1 MYSARMKIADIITDS
16 KILSVL
22 ERLNINLGF
31 GEATIEEICNKYHLS
46 TNLFLMICNIYS
58 FDDFT
63 PNIDG
68 LTQNDIPKI
77 VGYLQKSHDYW
88 LNSCFPQLHK
98 NIHTMLDS
106 CDEVNKKVLNKF
118 YDDYDV
124 EVKKHLD
131 YEENTVFPYIL
142 SLGKEKGTFRIKDF
156 EENHSDLDE
165 KLGDLAPKAKKKF
178 LEKTDEGT
186 YRLREE
192 FKTQRQVESYFE
204 GKTDEKD
211 VRLKEGLYALISNVL
226 FVTDRKDPSK
236 YHPRIAALT
245 DGYFK
250 TLPPDQQKAY

>member
-165 KLGDLAPKAKKKF
+165 KLGDLKNIVMKYLPEAYVSQARIDVLNDIFKI
-178 LEKTDEGT
+178 
-186 YRLREE
+186 EE
-192 FKTQRQVESYFE
+192 DLNKHTVIENS
-204 GKTDEKD
+204 
-211 VRLKEGLYALISNVL
+211 LLIPLV
-226 FVTDRKDPSK
+226 SK
-236 YHPRIAALT
+236 IE
-245 DGYFK
+245 
-250 TLPPDQQKAY
+250 Q

>member
-1 MYSARMKIADIITDS
+1 MKIADIITDS

-22 ERLNINLGF
+22 ERLNIKLGF
-31 GEATIEEICNKYHLS
+31 GEATVEDICKKYNLS

-77 VGYLQKSHDYW
+77 VGYLQKSHEYW
-88 LNSCFPQLHK
+88 LSSCFPQLHK

-106 CDEVNKKVLNKF
+106 CDEVNKKILNKF

-131 YEENTVFPYIL
+131 YEEHTVFPYVL
-142 SLGKEKGTFRIKDF
+142 SIGIGKGNGKFRIKDF

-165 KLGDLAPKAKKKF
+165 KMSDLKNIVMKYLPEAYVSQARIDVLNDIFKIEEDLNKHTIIEDSLLIPLVSKF
-178 LEKTDEGT
+178 EK
-186 YRLREE
+186 
-192 FKTQRQVESYFE
+192 
-204 GKTDEKD
+204 
-211 VRLKEGLYALISNVL
+211 
-226 FVTDRKDPSK
+226 
-236 YHPRIAALT
+236 
-245 DGYFK
+245 
-250 TLPPDQQKAY
+250 

>member
-1 MYSARMKIADIITDS
+1 VRLYFFVFLKKNEIMYSARMKMADIITDS

-22 ERLNINLGF
+22 ERLNIKLGF

-46 TNLFLMICNIYS
+46 THLFLMICNIYS

-68 LTQNDIPKI
+68 LTENDIPKI
-77 VGYLQKSHDYW
+77 IGYLKKSHEYW

-106 CDEVNKKVLNKF
+106 CDEVNKNVLNKF

-131 YEENTVFPYIL
+131 YEEHTVFPYIL
-142 SLGKEKGTFRIKDF
+142 SLGKEKGSFRIKDF

-165 KLGDLAPKAKKKF
+165 KLSDLKNIVMKYLPEAYVSQARIDVLNDIFKI
-178 LEKTDEGT
+178 
-186 YRLREE
+186 EE
-192 FKTQRQVESYFE
+192 DLNKHTVIENS
-204 GKTDEKD
+204 
-211 VRLKEGLYALISNVL
+211 LLIPLV
-226 FVTDRKDPSK
+226 SK
-236 YHPRIAALT
+236 IE
-245 DGYFK
+245 
-250 TLPPDQQKAY
+250 Q